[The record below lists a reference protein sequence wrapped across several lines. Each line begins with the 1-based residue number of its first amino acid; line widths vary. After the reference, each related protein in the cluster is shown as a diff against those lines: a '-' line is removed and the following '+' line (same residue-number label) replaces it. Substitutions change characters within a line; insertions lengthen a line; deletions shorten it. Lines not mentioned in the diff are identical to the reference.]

1 MNKNTKKLAISAILS
16 AASVSVM
23 YIGCLTPLDYTAI
36 ALASIAIVFAV
47 IELNGKYPYLIY
59 VVTSVL
65 SLLILPNKAS
75 ALMYAMFFGFYP
87 ICKAAFERRHYV
99 ISWIL
104 KFSLFNTCLLLLI
117 TVTTYILHIQDTGLE
132 LRITVILL
140 GNVTFLLY
148 DIAFTQLITMYL
160 VKLRT
165 KLKLKNYFEN

>member
-1 MNKNTKKLAISAILS
+1 MNKNTKRLAISAILS
-16 AASVSVM
+16 AASVAVM

-36 ALASIAIVFAV
+36 AIASIAVVFAV
-47 IELNGKYPYLIY
+47 IELNGKYTYLIY

-75 ALMYAMFFGFYP
+75 ALMYTMFFGFYP
-87 ICKAAFERRHYV
+87 ICKAAFERRHHV

-132 LRITVILL
+132 FRITVILL

-165 KLKLKNYFEN
+165 KLKLKNYFED